1 MTFDRVDLEGFIY
14 MLFSI
19 VSGLYILS
27 ASSSAGLPSL
37 EGRDLIGDITFRAE
51 HVKVSHSL
59 NDGLTMALSICSF
72 LLQVEASLMMAE
84 HGIDL

>member
-37 EGRDLIGDITFRAE
+37 EGRDLIGDISFRAE
-51 HVKVSHSL
+51 HVKVSYSM
-59 NDGLTMALSICSF
+59 NDGLTMALCSF

-84 HGIDL
+84 HGSDL

>member
-27 ASSSAGLPSL
+27 ASSSLWFPEVRGHGFDGDILL
-37 EGRDLIGDITFRAE
+37 EGREFLGLLHSACCLAVDLSL
-51 HVKVSHSL
+51 HVFPTTA
-59 NDGLTMALSICSF
+59 GGSF
-72 LLQVEASLMMAE
+72 S
-84 HGIDL
+84 DDS